1 VDLPLI
7 LPPGGAPAREL
18 FLVLPGLNLHPG
30 RLSPWH
36 GLLAGQGSAVLAP
49 RLTGYGFP
57 GDPEQKKV
65 TAGRYLDDL
74 NTAWAEAGEQMPGAA
89 CSLLGFSLG
98 GLLGLAW
105 AFQQRIPLKRAVLIS
120 PALRLKAW
128 VRIPITGLGRI
139 LPHRL
144 GLPSLA
150 PADYRLH
157 PTTTVGAFWAVVEL
171 ERQLSGVL
179 DGWLGGG
186 IAGSGGNEKNG
197 GNDGSGGNETNWG
210 REPPPHLLIAF
221 AEKDEFI
228 DTRVFHRLRKAFPER
243 VSLHRLNHAAR
254 AGYPLHLGLDA
265 DTLGQGE
272 WNRLKAAVKAWL
284 AGTGTGEN
292 EDGRPGREATPA
304 DPLDPFNEKAP

>member
-1 VDLPLI
+1 M
-7 LPPGGAPAREL
+7 
-18 FLVLPGLNLHPG
+18 LPGLNLHPG

-74 NTAWAEAGEQMPGAA
+74 NTAWAEASEQMPGAA
-89 CSLLGFSLG
+89 CSLLGYSLG

-105 AFQQRIPLKRAVLIS
+105 AFQRQIPLKRAVLIS

-128 VRIPITGLGRI
+128 VRIPIAGLGRI

-150 PADYRLH
+150 PAEYRLH

-171 ERQLSGVL
+171 ERQLSGAL
-179 DGWLGGG
+179 NGWLGGG
-186 IAGSGGNEKNG
+186 IEGNG
-197 GNDGSGGNETNWG
+197 GIEGSEGNKENSG

-228 DTRVFHRLRKAFPER
+228 DTRVFHRLREAFPER

-265 DTLGQGE
+265 NTLGQGE
-272 WNRLKAAVKAWL
+272 WNRLKAAVNAWL
-284 AGTGTGEN
+284 AGTGGGE
-292 EDGRPGREATPA
+292 EARDGPPGMETTLS
-304 DPLDPFNEKAP
+304 DPRDPSNEKAP